1 MKKVMFLCH
10 GNICRSPIA
19 EYVFKN
25 ISKDYDIYCESKAV
39 SREEIGN
46 SIYPPAVRVLKKNNI
61 PFGVHRARQF
71 TLEDYKNFDYIVIME
86 NYNMPR
92 LLNIIGSDRQNKV
105 IRLLDFTNTPGDIE
119 DPWYSGNFDKVFSQI
134 EYGCKCLLEHI
145 IKSTQD

>member
-1 MKKVMFLCH
+1 MVKVLFLCH

-25 ISKDYDIYCESKAV
+25 MSKDCSIYCESKAV

-46 SIYPPAVRVLKKNNI
+46 PIYPPAVKILKKNNI
-61 PFGVHRARQF
+61 PFGNHKARQI
-71 TLEDYKNFDYIVIME
+71 TIDDYNNFDYIVIME
-86 NYNMPR
+86 SYNMSR
-92 LLNIIGSDRQNKV
+92 LLNIIGQDNDNKV
-105 IRLLDFTNTPGDIE
+105 KRLLDFTNSPGDIE

-145 IKSTQD
+145 KSTQN